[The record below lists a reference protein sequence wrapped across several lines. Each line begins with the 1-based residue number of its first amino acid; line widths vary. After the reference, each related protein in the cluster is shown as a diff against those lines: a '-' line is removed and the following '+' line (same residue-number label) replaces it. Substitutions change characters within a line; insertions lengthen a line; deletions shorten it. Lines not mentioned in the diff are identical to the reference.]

1 MINDSRI
8 DIYDYLSGLMKQ
20 VTDNVYPMGEPTTT
34 TESDVDNGFI
44 VILVGRLNDDS
55 EFSCEAYLWTRCYI
69 TAYVPKKNRGIL
81 NKSLYKEYE
90 TSINDIIRSEQG
102 KTDESRYYIVP
113 DTVVS
118 MDDDEKTQKNNQYHV
133 FTKSFIVGTD
143 YQE

>member
-34 TESDVDNGFI
+34 TESDAENGFI

>member
-8 DIYDYLSGLMKQ
+8 DIYEYLTSLMKQ
-20 VTDNVYPMGEPTTT
+20 VMDNVYPMGEPTTT

-44 VILVGRLNDDS
+44 VVLVGRLNDDS
-55 EFSCEAYLWTRCYI
+55 EFTCETYIWTRCYI

-81 NKSLYKEYE
+81 NKSLYREYE
-90 TSINDIIRSEQG
+90 ESINAIINAEQEKEDG
-102 KTDESRYYIVP
+102 SRYFIVP
-113 DTVVS
+113 DTVIS
-118 MDDDEKTQKNNQYHV
+118 MDDDEKTQKNNQYHI

>member
-8 DIYDYLSGLMKQ
+8 DIYEYLTDLMRQ

-44 VILVGRLNDDS
+44 VILVGELNDNS
-55 EFSCEAYLWTRCYI
+55 EFPCETYLWARCYV

-81 NKSLYKEYE
+81 NKSLYREYE
-90 TSINDIIRSEQG
+90 EGINDIIKAEQEKEDG
-102 KTDESRYYIVP
+102 SRYFIVP
-113 DTVVS
+113 DSILS
-118 MDDDEKTQKNNQYHV
+118 MDDDEKTQKNNQYHI

>member
-1 MINDSRI
+1 MKAQCPFCNTEF
-8 DIYDYLSGLMKQ
+8 DYTEYPEITIPG
-20 VTDNVYPMGEPTTT
+20 DNK
-34 TESDVDNGFI
+34 
-44 VILVGRLNDDS
+44 L
-55 EFSCEAYLWTRCYI
+55 
-69 TAYVPKKNRGIL
+69 KKRIL

>member
-8 DIYDYLSGLMKQ
+8 DIYDYLTGLMKQ

-34 TESDVDNGFI
+34 TESDVENGFI

-113 DTVVS
+113 DTVIS